1 MGVAT
6 MHQAKKES
14 VHIPT
19 FPHTIKSE
27 HMHMRIGKHHLV
39 SPYIIG
45 LLLLEISI
53 IDNEGYVLNL

>member
-39 SPYIIG
+39 SPYNIG
-45 LLLLEISI
+45 ILYHYLK
-53 IDNEGYVLNL
+53 YQ